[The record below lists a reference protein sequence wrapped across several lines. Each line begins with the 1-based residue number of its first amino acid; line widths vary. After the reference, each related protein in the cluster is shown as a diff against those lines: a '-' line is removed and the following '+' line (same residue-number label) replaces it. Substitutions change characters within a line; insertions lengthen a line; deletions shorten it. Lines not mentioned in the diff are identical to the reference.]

1 MVDVSIIVVIF
12 NTFEFTRSCISSI
25 ISSTA
30 ETSYEIILID
40 NNSNERIADDFLELF
55 PELIL
60 IKNEFNVGFGIANN
74 QGMAIARGTYIL
86 LLNSDCYLLNNAIDL
101 AFHCAVKQ
109 PEVEIFGAMLLN
121 EDGTEQKSF
130 YRASTINLFS
140 PVKSALM
147 GNPIAAR

>member
-1 MVDVSIIVVIF
+1 
-12 NTFEFTRSCISSI
+12 
-25 ISSTA
+25 
-30 ETSYEIILID
+30 
-40 NNSNERIADDFLELF
+40 
-55 PELIL
+55 
-60 IKNEFNVGFGIANN
+60 FNVGFGIANN

-147 GNPIAAR
+147 GNPIAARLMQAKTHRQPSRIGGLYGAYIWLHRSVYERTGGFDPDFFMYCEDTEWFRNRINPSF